1 MTKPERGIGRSSQ
14 GLRDYSTPPRPRNR
28 PLTEPTTPNSHSSYQ
43 QEAGIDL
50 PYSCRAGACSSCA
63 GKVTVSTSNHH
74 PATGVPSIPLQDN
87 KTFAANLGP
96 TLTSPTHPAISLLLN
111 RPVPSTS
118 PTSPSSMTTR
128 WATASSSPASPTPP
142 PTAPSRPTWCVQRE
156 PLFIT
161 RPYPKPT
168 SLPKRDSLLDDPPR
182 DPPLTEPPPTSPPIS
197 TGGGALLNGFAAL
210 SDAGVGLDVGL
221 SLGCACRAPRA
232 G

>member
-1 MTKPERGIGRSSQ
+1 MTKPERGIGRSLPQ
-14 GLRDYSTPPRPRNR
+14 GLRDYHPRPRPRNR

-142 PTAPSRPTWCVQRE
+142 PTAPSRPTWCV
-156 PLFIT
+156 PHPGFITRQNT
-161 RPYPKPT
+161 RPYPKT
-168 SLPKRDSLLDDPPR
+168 
-182 DPPLTEPPPTSPPIS
+182 TSPKLTFFGKIQN
-197 TGGGALLNGFAAL
+197 AH
-210 SDAGVGLDVGL
+210 
-221 SLGCACRAPRA
+221 
-232 G
+232 

>member
-63 GKVTVSTSNHH
+63 GKVTVSTSNRPELALPDPPKKTLYPQLRIKLRRTFGRALTASPRAH
-74 PATGVPSIPLQDN
+74 ATRPN
-87 KTFAANLGP
+87 
-96 TLTSPTHPAISLLLN
+96 LN

-142 PTAPSRPTWCVQRE
+142 PTAPSRPTWCVQRQ

-161 RPYPKPT
+161 RPYPKNDVT
-168 SLPKRDSLLDDPPR
+168 AKN
-182 DPPLTEPPPTSPPIS
+182 S
-197 TGGGALLNGFAAL
+197 TRFWRRSFPEFAADRPSQQPL
-210 SDAGVGLDVGL
+210 RQSQQEEELY
-221 SLGCACRAPRA
+221 
-232 G
+232 